1 MISMIRTVISIDPD
15 EKSWLERQAKSAGV
29 PMSELVRE
37 AIRRMRRQ
45 EDASFDRLLEET
57 SGLWTEGDGLD
68 FQRRSRAEWR

>member
-1 MISMIRTVISIDPD
+1 MLMIRTVISIEPD
-15 EKSWLERQAKSAGV
+15 EKSWLERRAKSVGV

>member
-1 MISMIRTVISIDPD
+1 
-15 EKSWLERQAKSAGV
+15 
-29 PMSELVRE
+29 MSELVRE